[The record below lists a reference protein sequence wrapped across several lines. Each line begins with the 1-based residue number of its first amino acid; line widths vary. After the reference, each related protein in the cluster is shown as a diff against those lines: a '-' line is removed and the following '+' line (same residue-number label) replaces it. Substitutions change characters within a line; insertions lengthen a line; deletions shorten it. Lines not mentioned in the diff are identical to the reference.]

1 MSDDNKIFDNELN
14 PIDLIIDTITIGI
27 IRLEF
32 KKLNNLSNS
41 NNHSNFNNSL
51 ESSQNDYTLDDCNPE
66 IKNSDDYDKDYNK
79 DCDKDYNKD

>member
-14 PIDLIIDTITIGI
+14 PIDLIIDILAIGI

-32 KKLNNLSNS
+32 KKLNNLSKLS
-41 NNHSNFNNSL
+41 NHSGFNNNLKSN
-51 ESSQNDYTLDDCNPE
+51 QNVYTLDNCNSE
-66 IKNSDDYDKDYNK
+66 FKNSDDYDKDYNK